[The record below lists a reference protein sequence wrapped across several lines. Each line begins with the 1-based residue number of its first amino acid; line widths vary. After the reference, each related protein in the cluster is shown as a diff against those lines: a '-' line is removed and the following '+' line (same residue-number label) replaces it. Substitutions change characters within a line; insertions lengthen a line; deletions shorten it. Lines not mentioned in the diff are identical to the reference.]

1 MSTPLHGRQSSQLW
15 CLAKPSRAACETGFP
30 LDPSPK
36 SSWPK
41 PISEIPDGQNSRQRG
56 PAFQES
62 TDRSRTTLGKNQP
75 VSCQITRR
83 HQCLTTWL
91 KKPSRRTA
99 YFSRQ
104 HKRRGGKNSD
114 EGDRLYSGCQTADW
128 HRSMPLPAEY
138 PSPDRRIPAS
148 CPFPRSGCHHSRV
161 ATNPLVISVF
171 VRKHHVTL
179 SSSPIQRGRERRPT

>member
-36 SSWPK
+36 SSWPE

-56 PAFQES
+56 SVFQES

-83 HQCLTTWL
+83 HQCLTTRL
-91 KKPSRRTA
+91 KAKPSNGA
-99 YFSRQ
+99 LLSSAQ
-104 HKRRGGKNSD
+104 ASGWKELGRGGQA
-114 EGDRLYSGCQTADW
+114 YSGCQTADW
-128 HRSMPLPAEY
+128 HGLDAV
-138 PSPDRRIPAS
+138 A
-148 CPFPRSGCHHSRV
+148 CRV
-161 ATNPLVISVF
+161 SE
-171 VRKHHVTL
+171 
-179 SSSPIQRGRERRPT
+179 S